1 MAEAIDNNLFNRF
14 SGFSRQ
20 PATRQLALLIGLAAS
35 IALAMGMVQW
45 VVEPNY
51 KPLYGTMA
59 PEDTNDVIASL
70 EANGMDYR
78 MDQRTGM
85 VAVPAGEVHRAR
97 LLLAGDGYPRGE
109 GVGFESLYREQEIG
123 LSSFMEQ
130 ARFHRAL
137 ESELARTISALD
149 NVRGAR
155 VHLAMAKQSAFLRQ
169 REQPAASVMLNL
181 YAGRTL
187 NDRQLAGIIHLV
199 ASSVPNLESEQVSVV
214 DQQGKLLSQ
223 QGRDDEF
230 AFTQDQ
236 FQYTRQL
243 ESNLSARIVDIL
255 EPILGANA
263 VRAQVAAD
271 VDFTRVERTEE
282 TYAPDTRVRS
292 EQTSEETSNQPYGG
306 GVPGTLSN
314 EPPID
319 TTVTAQ
325 QAQPN
330 LGANAG
336 VNTGVNVDATAQ
348 LGAIPPARTSRRSTV
363 NYEMDKTISHV
374 RETPGT
380 LQKLSIAVVLD
391 YIESTADDGTTTRE
405 PMPQERIDE
414 VTSLVREAV
423 GFDAARGDT
432 VSVISASFV
441 EAPAIEDA
449 VIESSILEEDWIWQ
463 LGKGL
468 LALIVLLSLIFVVV
482 RPLVKFAAV
491 PVPMMQSP
499 QGIQGP
505 DGQAVAALGG
515 AGMSDDQVTL
525 GGQNQA
531 GLPGTSGDGGA
542 GGYQQQ
548 LQMARSVAAGEP
560 DRAAQVV
567 RNWVSDDG

>member
-1 MAEAIDNNLFNRF
+1 MAEATDNTLFARF
-14 SGFSRQ
+14 NGFSRQ

-35 IALAMGMVQW
+35 IAMAMGMVQW

-70 EANGMDYR
+70 EANGVDYR
-78 MDQRTGM
+78 MDRRSGM
-85 VAVPAGEVHRAR
+85 VAVPAGDVHRAR

-137 ESELARTISALD
+137 ESELARTIGALES
-149 NVRGAR
+149 VRGAR

-187 NDRQLAGIIHLV
+187 NERQLSGIVHLV
-199 ASSVPNLESEQVSVV
+199 ASSVPNLDSEQVSVV
-214 DQQGKLLSQ
+214 DQQGKLLSG
-223 QGRDDEF
+223 QGTDEEF
-230 AFTQDQ
+230 GFTQDQ
-236 FQYTRQL
+236 FRYSRQL
-243 ESNLSARIVDIL
+243 ESELSGRIVDIL

-271 VDFTRVERTEE
+271 LDFTRVERTLE
-282 TYAPDTRVRS
+282 TYAPETRVRS
-292 EQTSEETSNQPYGG
+292 EQTSEETSNRLYAG

-319 TTVTAQ
+319 TTVATV
-325 QAQPN
+325 QAAP
-330 LGANAG
+330 
-336 VNTGVNVDATAQ
+336 NVDANIDANAQ
-348 LGAIPPARTSRRSTV
+348 AGAIPPARTSRRSTI

-374 RETPGT
+374 RETPGA

-391 YIESTADDGTTTRE
+391 YIETTADDGTTSRV

-423 GFDAARGDT
+423 GFDADRGDT

-441 EAPAIEDA
+441 EVPAIEDS
-449 VIESSILEEDWIWQ
+449 VIESSLLEQDWIWQ
-463 LGKGL
+463 LAKGL
-468 LALIVLLSLIFVVV
+468 LVLTVLLALVFVVV

-499 QGIQGP
+499 QGLAGP
-505 DGQAVAALGG
+505 GQQQPVAALGG
-515 AGMSDDQVTL
+515 GGMADDQVTL
-525 GGQNQA
+525 GGQGQM
-531 GLPGTSGDGGA
+531 GLPGTAGAGG

-567 RNWVSDDG
+567 RGWVSDDG

>member
-1 MAEAIDNNLFNRF
+1 MAEAADSNLVNRF
-14 SGFSRQ
+14 NGFSRQ

-35 IALAMGMVQW
+35 IAMAMGLVQW
-45 VVEPNY
+45 AVEPNY

-59 PEDTNDVIASL
+59 PEDTNDVITSL
-70 EANGMDYR
+70 EANGIDYR
-78 MDQRTGM
+78 MDRRSGM
-85 VAVPAGEVHRAR
+85 VAVPAGDIHRAR
-97 LLLAGDGYPRGE
+97 LMLAGDGYPRGE

-137 ESELARTISALD
+137 EAELARTIGAMDS
-149 NVRGAR
+149 VRGAR

-169 REQPAASVMLNL
+169 REQPAASVMLSL
-181 YAGRTL
+181 FAGRTL
-187 NDRQLAGIIHLV
+187 NERQLAGIVHLV
-199 ASSVPNLESEQVSVV
+199 ASSVPNLDSEQVSVV
-214 DQQGKLLSQ
+214 DQQGKLLSG
-223 QGRDDEF
+223 QGTDEEF
-230 AFTQDQ
+230 GFTQDQ
-236 FQYTRQL
+236 FRFTRQL
-243 ESNLSARIVDIL
+243 EADLSGRIVDIL

-271 VDFTRVERTEE
+271 LDFTRVERTLE
-282 TYAPDTRVRS
+282 TYSPDSRVRS
-292 EQTSEETSNQPYGG
+292 EQTSEEISNQRYAS

-314 EPPID
+314 EPPPD
-319 TTVTAQ
+319 AALVAQ
-325 QAQPN
+325 Q
-330 LGANAG
+330 GAPTAG
-336 VNTGVNVDATAQ
+336 AAPDTA
-348 LGAIPPARTSRRSTV
+348 GGGGTPERTSRRSTV

-374 RETPGT
+374 RETPGA

-391 YIESTADDGTTTRE
+391 YIESTAEDGTITRE

-441 EAPAIEDA
+441 EAEAIEDM
-449 VIESSILEEDWIWQ
+449 VLETSLLDQDWVWQ
-463 LGKGL
+463 LGRGL
-468 LALIVLLSLIFVVV
+468 LVLTVLLTLILVVV

-491 PVPMMQSP
+491 PVPIIDSP

-505 DGQAVAALGG
+505 QDQSAAALN
-515 AGMSDDQVTL
+515 GMSDDQVTL
-525 GGQNQA
+525 GGQGQP
-531 GLPGTSGDGGA
+531 GLPGSVEDA
-542 GGYQQQ
+542 NGYQKQ

-567 RNWVSDDG
+567 RGWVADDG

>member
-1 MAEAIDNNLFNRF
+1 MAEAIDNNLLARF

-35 IALAMGMVQW
+35 IAMAMGLVQW
-45 VVEPNY
+45 AVEPNY

-59 PEDTNDVIASL
+59 PEDTNNVIASL
-70 EANGMDYR
+70 EANGVDYR
-78 MDQRTGM
+78 MDQRSGM
-85 VAVPAGEVHRAR
+85 VAVPAGDIHRAR

-130 ARFHRAL
+130 ARFHRSL
-137 ESELARTISALD
+137 ESELARTIGSMD
-149 NVRGAR
+149 SVRGAR

-187 NDRQLAGIIHLV
+187 NDRQLAGIVHLV
-199 ASSVPNLESEQVSVV
+199 ASSVPNLDAEQVSVV
-214 DQQGKLLSQ
+214 DQQGKLLSG
-223 QGRDDEF
+223 QGTDTEF
-230 AFTQDQ
+230 GFAQDK
-236 FQYTRQL
+236 FRYTRQL
-243 ESNLSARIVDIL
+243 ESDLSARVIDIL

-263 VRAQVAAD
+263 VRAQVNAD
-271 VDFTRVERTEE
+271 LDFTRIERTLE

-292 EQTSEETSNQPYGG
+292 EQTSEETSNQRLNG

-314 EPPID
+314 EPPLD

-325 QAQPN
+325 Q
-330 LGANAG
+330 GA
-336 VNTGVNVDATAQ
+336 ATAG
-348 LGAIPPARTSRRSTV
+348 LSAETTAPAATLPPARTSRRSTI
-363 NYEMDKTISHV
+363 NYEMDKTISHI
-374 RETPGT
+374 RETPGA

-391 YIESTADDGTTTRE
+391 YIDSTADDGTTTRI

-414 VTSLVREAV
+414 VTALVREAV
-423 GFDAARGDT
+423 GFSEDRGDT

-441 EAPAIEDA
+441 PVAAIDDA
-449 VIESSILEEDWIWQ
+449 IVESSLLEQDWIWQ
-463 LGKGL
+463 LAKGL
-468 LALIVLLSLIFVVV
+468 LVLVVLLALVFVVV

-499 QGIQGP
+499 QGLGGP
-505 DGQAVAALGG
+505 GQQSVAALGG
-515 AGMSDDQVTL
+515 GGMADDQVTL
-525 GGQNQA
+525 GGRGQM
-531 GLPGTSGDGGA
+531 GLPGTAGVA

-567 RNWVSDDG
+567 RGWVADDG

>member
-1 MAEAIDNNLFNRF
+1 MAEAIDNNLFARF

-20 PATRQLALLIGLAAS
+20 PATRQLALLVGLAAS
-35 IALAMGMVQW
+35 IAMAMGLVQW

-78 MDQRTGM
+78 MDQRSGM
-85 VAVPAGEVHRAR
+85 VAVPAGDVHRAR
-97 LLLAGDGYPRGE
+97 LLLASDGYPRGE

-130 ARFHRAL
+130 ARYHRAL
-137 ESELARTISALD
+137 ESELARTIGAMDS
-149 NVRGAR
+149 VRGAR

-181 YAGRTL
+181 YAGRAL
-187 NDRQLAGIIHLV
+187 NERQLAGIVHLV
-199 ASSVPNLESEQVSVV
+199 ASSVPNLDSEQVSVV
-214 DQQGKLLSQ
+214 DQQGKLLSG
-223 QGRDDEF
+223 QGTDDEF
-230 AFTQDQ
+230 GFTQDQ
-236 FQYTRQL
+236 FRFTRQL
-243 ESNLSARIVDIL
+243 ESDLSGRIVDIL

-271 VDFTRVERTEE
+271 LDFTRVERTLE
-282 TYAPDTRVRS
+282 TYAPETHVRS
-292 EQTSEETSNQPYGG
+292 EQTSEETTNQRYAG

-319 TTVTAQ
+319 TTVTAVQ
-325 QAQPN
+325 GQPTANGVVQTN
-330 LGANAG
+330 LPLGG
-336 VNTGVNVDATAQ
+336 V
-348 LGAIPPARTSRRSTV
+348 LPPERTSTRSTI

-374 RETPGT
+374 RETPGA

-391 YIESTADDGTTTRE
+391 YIESTADDGTTSRV

-423 GFDAARGDT
+423 GFDATRGDT

-449 VIESSILEEDWIWQ
+449 VIETSLMEQDWIWQ
-463 LGKGL
+463 LAKGL
-468 LALIVLLSLIFVVV
+468 LVLVVLLTLVFVVV

-491 PVPMMQSP
+491 PVPMMQAP
-499 QGIQGP
+499 QNLQGP
-505 DGQAVAALGG
+505 GQQQVAALGG
-515 AGMSDDQVTL
+515 GAMADDQVTL
-525 GGQNQA
+525 GGQGQV
-531 GLPGTSGDGGA
+531 GLPGAAGAAGGA

-567 RNWVSDDG
+567 RGWVADDG

>member
-1 MAEAIDNNLFNRF
+1 MAEATDNTLFARF
-14 SGFSRQ
+14 NGFSRQ

-35 IALAMGMVQW
+35 IAMAMGLVQW
-45 VVEPNY
+45 AVEPNY

-59 PEDTNDVIASL
+59 PADTNDVIASL
-70 EANGMDYR
+70 EANGVDYR
-78 MDQRTGM
+78 MDRRSGM
-85 VAVPAGEVHRAR
+85 VAVPAGEIHRAR

-137 ESELARTISALD
+137 ESELARTIGAMDS
-149 NVRGAR
+149 VRGAR

-169 REQPAASVMLNL
+169 RERPAASVMLNL

-187 NDRQLAGIIHLV
+187 NERQLSGIIHLV
-199 ASSVPNLESEQVSVV
+199 ASSVPNLDSEQVSVV
-214 DQQGKLLSQ
+214 DQQGKLLSG
-223 QGRDDEF
+223 QGTDEEF
-230 AFTQDQ
+230 GFTQDQ
-236 FQYTRQL
+236 FRYTRQL
-243 ESNLSARIVDIL
+243 EANLNQRIVDIL
-255 EPILGANA
+255 EPILGADA

-271 VDFTRVERTEE
+271 LDFTRVERTLE

-292 EQTSEETSNQPYGG
+292 EQTSEEISNRPFSG

-319 TTVTAQ
+319 TTVALQ
-325 QAQPN
+325 QAAPT
-330 LGANAG
+330 AG
-336 VNTGVNVDATAQ
+336 VGVEAAEQAAGV
-348 LGAIPPARTSRRSTV
+348 PPARTSRRSTI

-391 YIESTADDGTTTRE
+391 YIESTADDGTTSRAA
-405 PMPQERIDE
+405 MPQERIDE
-414 VTSLVREAV
+414 ITSLVREAV
-423 GFDAARGDT
+423 GFDANRGDT
-432 VSVISASFV
+432 VSVISASFIEV
-441 EAPAIEDA
+441 PAIEDT
-449 VIESSILEEDWIWQ
+449 VIESSLLEQDWIWQ
-463 LGKGL
+463 LAKGL
-468 LALIVLLSLIFVVV
+468 LVLIVLLTLVFVVV

-491 PVPMMQSP
+491 PMPLMQSH
-499 QGIQGP
+499 QGLAGL
-505 DGQAVAALGG
+505 GQQAMAGG
-515 AGMSDDQVTL
+515 MTDDQVTL
-525 GGQNQA
+525 GGQGQM
-531 GLPGTSGDGGA
+531 GLPGAAGGGA

-567 RNWVSDDG
+567 RGWVSDDG